1 MNGHRLFQPP
11 YDYVVLGL
19 LAAFVAG
26 TVLAFTTN
34 VAWLSTDDV
43 LTLLRSASHWG
54 PVIVILI
61 MAAAVVVS
69 PIPSAP
75 ITIAAGSVYGH
86 TWGTVYA
93 LAGAELGA
101 LIAFEIAR
109 RLGRDRVAKWIGS
122 HSLPRAVNSQLGLTA
137 VVFSARLLPAVSFDV
152 ISYAAGLTDL
162 RRRWFAIAT
171 AVGMVPA
178 TFLLSHTGAGLRGS
192 NQGAVDVLVG
202 LAGLGILAIAGAI
215 IGVYRQRK
223 RTSQQ
228 T

>member
-1 MNGHRLFQPP
+1 MNGHRVLKPT
-11 YDYVVLGL
+11 YSYVFVGL
-19 LAAFVAG
+19 LALAVVGA
-26 TVLAFTTN
+26 VLAFTTN
-34 VAWLSTDDV
+34 LAWLSTDDV
-43 LTLLRSASHWG
+43 LTLLSSASHWG

-93 LAGAELGA
+93 LVGAELGA

-109 RLGRDRVAKWIGS
+109 RLGRDRVAKWVGS
-122 HSLPRAVNSQLGLTA
+122 HSLPSAINSQLGLTA
-137 VVFSARLLPAVSFDV
+137 IVFSARLLPAISFDV
-152 ISYAAGLTDL
+152 ISYAAGLTNL
-162 RRRWFAIAT
+162 RRRWFAVAT

-192 NQGAVDVLVG
+192 EEGVTDVLVG
-202 LAGLGILAIAGAI
+202 LAGLGVLAIAGAI

-223 RTSQQ
+223 RTS
-228 T
+228 